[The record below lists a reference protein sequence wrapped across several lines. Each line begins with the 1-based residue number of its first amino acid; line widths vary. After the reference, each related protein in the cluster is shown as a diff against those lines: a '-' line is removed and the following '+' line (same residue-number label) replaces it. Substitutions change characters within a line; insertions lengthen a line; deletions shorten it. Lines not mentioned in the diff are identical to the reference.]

1 MHDGNIEKNQ
11 SLDMI
16 ILVMVFK
23 IVIVC
28 FVVSYD
34 TVLNVIISLY
44 FLTFLIMFFVLNVP
58 VSVMN

>member
-16 ILVMVFK
+16 ILVMDFK